1 MLNTNLINRLISLE
15 GVIDAMY
22 KIEAPDIA
30 AALKICISD
39 IFSDMIKK
47 HGEDL
52 EKQLAFEQ
60 EMEDRIKDLSSQ
72 KSAEDIKQIKDI
84 YDQLRVKK

>member
-1 MLNTNLINRLISLE
+1 MLNTTLINRLISLE
-15 GVIDAMY
+15 GVIDAMF

-30 AALKICISD
+30 ATLKLCISE

-60 EMEDRIKDLSSQ
+60 EMEDRIKDLSSHN
-72 KSAEDIKQIKDI
+72 SAEDIKQIKNI

>member
-1 MLNTNLINRLISLE
+1 MLNTTLINRLISLE
-15 GVIDAMY
+15 GVIDAMF

-30 AALKICISD
+30 ASLKLCISD

-60 EMEDRIKDLSSQ
+60 EMEDRIKDLSSE

>member
-15 GVIDAMY
+15 GVIDAMF

>member
-15 GVIDAMY
+15 SIVDAMF

-52 EKQLAFEQ
+52 EKQFVFEQ
-60 EMEDRIKDLSSQ
+60 ELEGRIKDLSSE
-72 KSAEDIKQIKDI
+72 KSAEDIKQIKNI

>member
-15 GVIDAMY
+15 GVVDAMF
-22 KIEAPDIA
+22 KIEAPDVA
-30 AALKICISD
+30 TALKICISD

-52 EKQLAFEQ
+52 ERQFASEQ
-60 EMEDRIKDLSSQ
+60 EIEAKIKDLS
-72 KSAEDIKQIKDI
+72 KEKNDENIKQIKEI
-84 YDQLRVKK
+84 YDQLKARK

>member
-1 MLNTNLINRLISLE
+1 MLNTTLINRLISLE
-15 GVIDAMY
+15 GVIDAMF

-60 EMEDRIKDLSSQ
+60 EMEDRIKDLSSHN
-72 KSAEDIKQIKDI
+72 SAEDIKQIKNI

>member
-1 MLNTNLINRLISLE
+1 MLNTTLINRLISLE
-15 GVIDAMY
+15 GVIDVMF

-52 EKQLAFEQ
+52 EKNFAFEQ
-60 EMEDRIKDLSSQ
+60 ELEDRIKDLSSHN
-72 KSAEDIKQIKDI
+72 SAEDIKQIKNI

>member
-1 MLNTNLINRLISLE
+1 MLNTSLINRLISLE
-15 GVIDAMY
+15 GVVDAMFN
-22 KIEAPDIA
+22 IEAPDIA

-52 EKQLAFEQ
+52 ERQFIFDQ
-60 EMEDRIKDLSSQ
+60 EIENRIKDLSSQ
-72 KSAEDIKQIKDI
+72 KSDESIKQIKEI
-84 YDQLRVKK
+84 YDQLKAKK

>member
-1 MLNTNLINRLISLE
+1 MLNTSLINRLISLE
-15 GVIDAMY
+15 GVVDAMF

-52 EKQLAFEQ
+52 ENQFAIEQ
-60 EMEDRIKDLSSQ
+60 KIEDKIKGLS
-72 KSAEDIKQIKDI
+72 KEKNDENIKQIKEI
-84 YDQLRVKK
+84 YDQLKARK

>member
-1 MLNTNLINRLISLE
+1 MLNTTLINRLISLE
-15 GVIDAMY
+15 SIVDAMF

-39 IFSDMIKK
+39 IFSDMVKK

-60 EMEDRIKDLSSQ
+60 QLEDRIKDLSSE
-72 KSAEDIKQIKDI
+72 KSAEDIKQIKNI

>member
-1 MLNTNLINRLISLE
+1 MLNTSLINRLISLE
-15 GVIDAMY
+15 GVVDAMF

-30 AALKICISD
+30 ASLKICISD

-52 EKQLAFEQ
+52 ERQFIFDQ
-60 EMEDRIKDLSSQ
+60 EIENRIKDLSGQ
-72 KSAEDIKQIKDI
+72 KSYESVKQIKEI
-84 YDQLRVKK
+84 YDQLKAKK